1 MKLAITGAQ
10 AQTATVLTSGL
21 QKVSHLNCSVS
32 ADGERLLYVR
42 ETGHA
47 NLWRLDLRRAA
58 STATA
63 LTRGTSTLGLPRV
76 SPDGQ
81 WIVASQEHESTH
93 RIVRTPLAGGEFS
106 ELATGAGAVWS
117 PDGTRLAFT
126 TGPSVWVSDVDGR
139 APLQVRGAETVNDE
153 VTWLPDGR
161 LAWPTSDARNYRIR
175 NLASG
180 QEELLVKNPEVGWLF
195 EPAFSPHGDQVAV
208 HWNRTDGPQRRR
220 GLWVLSWPAR
230 EERFIAPN
238 LQPIGWSENG
248 DWIYAFED
256 SKSEIVKVSPR
267 TTKIEPVG
275 TFPRGQLFGGSC
287 SLTHDRQA
295 TICSLYR
302 ERCRRVDRRA
312 LRSGRSRRTALKQF
326 PLDPVP
332 RRVFVKI
339 LRPPFSE
346 RLPQERRVPLVLVS
360 EALAPFP

>member
-1 MKLAITGAQ
+1 M
-10 AQTATVLTSGL
+10 
-21 QKVSHLNCSVS
+21 
-32 ADGERLLYVR
+32 R

-47 NLWRLDLRRAA
+47 NLWQLDLRRAA

-161 LAWPTSDARNYRIR
+161 LAWQTSDARNYRIH

-180 QEELLVKNPEVGWLF
+180 QE
-195 EPAFSPHGDQVAV
+195 
-208 HWNRTDGPQRRR
+208 
-220 GLWVLSWPAR
+220 
-230 EERFIAPN
+230 
-238 LQPIGWSENG
+238 
-248 DWIYAFED
+248 
-256 SKSEIVKVSPR
+256 
-267 TTKIEPVG
+267 
-275 TFPRGQLFGGSC
+275 SC
-287 SLTHDRQA
+287 W
-295 TICSLYR
+295 
-302 ERCRRVDRRA
+302 
-312 LRSGRSRRTALKQF
+312 
-326 PLDPVP
+326 
-332 RRVFVKI
+332 
-339 LRPPFSE
+339 
-346 RLPQERRVPLVLVS
+346 
-360 EALAPFP
+360 